1 MLRVSCDRVKALVA
15 PIKRKVI
22 LEEDLKL
29 VLDCAFQRGRL
40 SPYVILY
47 S

>member
-1 MLRVSCDRVKALVA
+1 MLRVSCDRVEALVA
-15 PIKRKVI
+15 PVKRKVI

-29 VLDCAFQRGRL
+29 VLDCAFQGGRL
-40 SPYVILY
+40 RPNVILY